1 MAAHGT
7 MASHRKSPVVP
18 RDRRRA
24 QPPLPADPQTACA
37 NLKYFG
43 TQAGAE
49 ALFRAFLAE
58 NDCDRP
64 AARFWI
70 EVYWMIVEGADKA

>member
-1 MAAHGT
+1 

-18 RDRRRA
+18 RGSRRA
-24 QPPLPADPQTACA
+24 HPLPADLQTACA

-58 NDCDRP
+58 NDGDRP

-70 EVYWMIVEGADKA
+70 EVYWLIAEGADNA